1 MTIPEPVTAK
11 YESAVKGAARDAYK
25 AYGHIYPKRE
35 LVGEAWGIA
44 GDRWETWEGKD
55 NPQGAARV
63 DIRLHLYS
71 WCQGNAAAYGFERY
85 RTQEGKTRYRRAE
98 YGFLPLKSGA
108 TVADFIW
115 STIGIP
121 GAELMAAITAEEQL
135 GHPARRYVNLPMD
148 WPELTVRQVI
158 MFAAILFR
166 DHVPLCVDFY
176 RLETREKPARMNRA
190 EWARSKERQRAGLR
204 IKWGRELDA
213 ARYEALYGE
222 KPPRELTA
230 S

>member
-1 MTIPEPVTAK
+1 
-11 YESAVKGAARDAYK
+11 
-25 AYGHIYPKRE
+25 
-35 LVGEAWGIA
+35 
-44 GDRWETWEGKD
+44 
-55 NPQGAARV
+55 
-63 DIRLHLYS
+63 
-71 WCQGNAAAYGFERY
+71 
-85 RTQEGKTRYRRAE
+85 
-98 YGFLPLKSGA
+98 
-108 TVADFIW
+108 
-115 STIGIP
+115 
-121 GAELMAAITAEEQL
+121 MAAITAEEQL